1 VLHGFP
7 KLFFFVTTFRTG
19 FDAYLLLIG
28 IQVQNMGK
36 VSSLSACFDSN
47 LLPFRVLKCVIE
59 EFISQDIS
67 IGVVNSTDWKP
78 EGLWFDFW

>member
-1 VLHGFP
+1 MASQSFF
-7 KLFFFVTTFRTG
+7 FFFVTTFLTG

-36 VSSLSACFDSN
+36 VSSLSASFDSN
-47 LLPFRVLKCVIE
+47 LLSFRILKCIIE
-59 EFISQDIS
+59 EFISRNIS
-67 IGVVNSTDWKP
+67 IGVVTASDWKP